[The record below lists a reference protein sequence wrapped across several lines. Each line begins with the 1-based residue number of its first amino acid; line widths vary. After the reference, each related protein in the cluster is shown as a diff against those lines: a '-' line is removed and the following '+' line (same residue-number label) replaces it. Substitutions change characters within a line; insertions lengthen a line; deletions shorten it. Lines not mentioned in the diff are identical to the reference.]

1 MKWSFNNKT
10 CSSGSNCKHNKDDLA
25 LDSRPK
31 LISDTPLRLV
41 HCGLRLGPMEYVSWY
56 FFSKTI
62 SPKIL
67 AKRKKK
73 SPVSTW
79 LMLWTEVHMHLNC
92 DSHVLLLSASFRETR
107 RPGRF
112 WPEQGTPA
120 ASVREVQSPGL
131 LLPPRAIRRIPRL
144 SPPFPIVSPTKRSKK
159 WKVPKCSCKYL

>member
-1 MKWSFNNKT
+1 MKLSFNNKT

-31 LISDTPLRLV
+31 QISDTPLRLV

-92 DSHVLLLSASFRETR
+92 DSHVCSSQRPFRETR

-131 LLPPRAIRRIPRL
+131 TTAAACNKEDPEVVSTLSHRVAYQAIQEVK
-144 SPPFPIVSPTKRSKK
+144 SAKMFM
-159 WKVPKCSCKYL
+159 